1 MEMDPAGITEMAVE
15 VEKKYRLNAEQ
26 FADLARELAEI
37 GAEFVGEEFEENTI
51 FAGGALIDSAA
62 VIRIRTTPE
71 RATLTFK
78 KRLENVSDAKH
89 QIEIESEIADA
100 VAVAEILAQLGVSPR
115 LVYEKRRKTYRLK
128 AAEIVLDELP
138 FGLFAEIEGTLLS
151 IKESEMTL
159 GMEEFEVEQETY
171 PRLTARLGTS
181 RGDIIEARFTK

>member
-1 MEMDPAGITEMAVE
+1 MAVE